1 MGVSVCTRTKV
12 SFGESSEAY
21 DCTTCELSN
30 TSNSSVRDVSLSS
43 GFLEE
48 NTLSFPGVYSK
59 ATSSKF
65 EIKKAIP
72 HFYLSTLG

>member
-1 MGVSVCTRTKV
+1 MCTCTRV

-21 DCTTCELSN
+21 DCITCELSN
-30 TSNSSVRDVSLSS
+30 ASNSSVSDVPLSS
-43 GFLEE
+43 AFLEE

-65 EIKKAIP
+65 EIKKTIP